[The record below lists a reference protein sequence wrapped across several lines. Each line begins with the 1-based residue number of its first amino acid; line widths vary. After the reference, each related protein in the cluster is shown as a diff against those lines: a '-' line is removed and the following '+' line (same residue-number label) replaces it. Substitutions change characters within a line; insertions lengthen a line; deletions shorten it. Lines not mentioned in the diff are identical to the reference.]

1 MALFQRAN
9 QRFAAVLQRYHPAAD
24 VLTKLLEIGLGFP
37 FLLNRRLQ
45 AAEAAENAL
54 YRRL

>member
-24 VLTKLLEIGLGFP
+24 VLTKLLEIGLLVFP

-45 AAEAAENAL
+45 AAEAAKNAL
-54 YRRL
+54 